1 MSGHFSALLA
11 LAEQPAPGIPVTVLT
26 GFLGSGKTSLLNRLL
41 ALPDLRDTAII
52 VNEFGAT
59 GIDQALVSFASEDTV
74 LLANGCLC
82 CSVRGD
88 LVGALERL
96 AQRAEGAP
104 RRVLIET
111 SGLADPGP
119 ILRSFLG
126 EPTVRARYFLA
137 GVACTVDAILAE
149 ATLSAYPEARRQLAV
164 ADLVL
169 MTKTDLLAGAPVPAQ
184 LMAQVRSLNS
194 GAPLSV
200 DPASHVD
207 LLLQLMSASPGA
219 IDAGAQAPAY
229 RAVQQAPDAAAVGV
243 HREGISS
250 FVLVRDQPLP
260 TQAFGEWMDMVM
272 AMRGDDLLRVKG
284 IVHLLESPQ
293 QPLVI
298 HGVQHLFAPPQRL
311 PCWPRQERP
320 RQERPGQ
327 EGPRQAR
334 PGLEDD
340 RRTRIVFITRGLDA
354 QALDETLSVLV
365 RRHGRRA
372 RGDGAAP
379 TISQKQGDRA

>member
-11 LAEQPAPGIPVTVLT
+11 LPDDPLPRIPVTVLT

-41 ALPDLRDTAII
+41 ALPDLAGTAVI

-88 LVGALERL
+88 LVGALQRL
-96 AQRAEGAP
+96 AQRSEGAP

-126 EPTVRARYFLA
+126 EPTVRARYALA
-137 GVACTVDAILAE
+137 GVACTVDAILGE
-149 ATLSAYPEARRQLAV
+149 STLRAYPEAQRQLAV

-169 MTKTDLLAGAPVPAQ
+169 LTKTDLLAGVPPPAG
-184 LMAQVRSLNS
+184 LLAAVRSLNGRAPLAMDPAGHVQRLQQLMRAAPEAMPA
-194 GAPLSV
+194 GAP
-200 DPASHVD
+200 
-207 LLLQLMSASPGA
+207 
-219 IDAGAQAPAY
+219 APAY
-229 RAVQQAPDAAAVGV
+229 RPVPQPGEGGGEDAGGDQGM
-243 HREGISS
+243 HRGGISS
-250 FVLVRDQPLP
+250 FVLERDQPLP
-260 TQAFGEWMDMVM
+260 TAAFGEWMDMVM
-272 AMRGDDLLRVKG
+272 ALRGDDLLRVKG

-293 QPLVI
+293 QPLAI
-298 HGVQHLFAPPQRL
+298 HGAQHLFAPPQRL
-311 PCWPRQERP
+311 PAWPGE
-320 RQERPGQ
+320 
-327 EGPRQAR
+327 
-334 PGLEDD
+334 D

-365 RRHGRRA
+365 RRHGRRSRVA
-372 RGDGAAP
+372 VAAP
-379 TISQKQGDRA
+379 PISQETGDRP

>member
-1 MSGHFSALLA
+1 MSGHFSALLE
-11 LAEQPAPGIPVTVLT
+11 LPDEPVPRIPVTVLT

-41 ALPDLRDTAII
+41 ALPDLGGTAVII
-52 VNEFGAT
+52 NEFGAT

-88 LVGALERL
+88 LVGALQRL

-126 EPTVRARYFLA
+126 EPTVRARYALA
-137 GVACTVDAILAE
+137 GVACTVDALLGE
-149 ATLSAYPEARRQLAV
+149 ATLRDYPEAQRQLAV

-169 MTKTDLLAGAPVPAQ
+169 LTKTDLLAGAPPPADLLAQ
-184 LMAQVRSLNS
+184 LRSLH
-194 GAPLSV
+194 GEAPLAV
-200 DPASHVD
+200 DPAGHVQR
-207 LLLQLMSASPGA
+207 LQQLMSSEAGA
-219 IDAGAQAPAY
+219 AGDSAQAPAY
-229 RAVQQAPDAAAVGV
+229 RAAVAAQAPAGGV
-243 HREGISS
+243 HRSGISS
-250 FVLVRDQPLP
+250 FVLERDQPLP
-260 TQAFGEWMDMVM
+260 TAAFGEWMDMVM
-272 AMRGDDLLRVKG
+272 ALRGDDLLRVKG

-293 QPLVI
+293 QPLAI
-298 HGVQHLFAPPQRL
+298 HGAQHLFAPPQRL
-311 PCWPRQERP
+311 PAWPGE
-320 RQERPGQ
+320 
-327 EGPRQAR
+327 
-334 PGLEDD
+334 D

-372 RGDGAAP
+372 RPAGAAP
-379 TISQKQGDRA
+379 SISQEPGDRP

>member
-11 LAEQPAPGIPVTVLT
+11 LPDDARPRIPVTVLT

-41 ALPDLRDTAII
+41 ALPDLEGTAVI

-88 LVGALERL
+88 LVGALQRL

-126 EPTVRARYFLA
+126 EPTVRARYALA
-137 GVACTVDAILAE
+137 GVACTVDALLGE
-149 ATLSAYPEARRQLAV
+149 ATLRGYPEAQRQLAV

-169 MTKTDLLAGAPVPAQ
+169 LTKTDLLAGAPPPAD
-184 LMAQVRSLNS
+184 LLDAIRSLN
-194 GAPLSV
+194 GQAPLARE
-200 DPASHVD
+200 PAGHVQR
-207 LLLQLMSASPGA
+207 LQQLMCTEPQALE
-219 IDAGAQAPAY
+219 AGAQAPAY
-229 RAVQQAPDAAAVGV
+229 RPALPGQEAGESGGQGV
-243 HREGISS
+243 HRGGISS
-250 FVLVRDQPLP
+250 FVLEREQPLP
-260 TQAFGEWMDMVM
+260 TAAFGEWMDMVM
-272 AMRGDDLLRVKG
+272 ALRGDDLLRVKG

-293 QPLVI
+293 QPLAI
-298 HGVQHLFAPPQRL
+298 HGAQHLFAPPQRL
-311 PCWPRQERP
+311 PAWPGE
-320 RQERPGQ
+320 
-327 EGPRQAR
+327 
-334 PGLEDD
+334 D

-372 RGDGAAP
+372 MPAGAAP
-379 TISQKQGDRA
+379 SISQKTGDRP